1 MRILFVCTGNT
12 CRSPMAAALMRRE
25 LDKRGVGNIIIDSA
39 GLAAFGQP
47 ASPNAVA
54 AIEELGGGY
63 SQILKEH
70 RSSTVTREMLEQS
83 DIIAVMSDSHAKA
96 VIELGADPERV
107 RVLAGDGNGI
117 ADPFS
122 GDINVYRQTRDQ
134 LEKAV
139 RDLADDVIKN
149 EE

>member
-1 MRILFVCTGNT
+1 
-12 CRSPMAAALMRRE
+12 MRRE

-96 VIELGADPERV
+96 VIGLGVPTPKECGCSRATV
-107 RVLAGDGNGI
+107 TG
-117 ADPFS
+117 
-122 GDINVYRQTRDQ
+122 
-134 LEKAV
+134 
-139 RDLADDVIKN
+139 
-149 EE
+149 

>member
-1 MRILFVCTGNT
+1 
-12 CRSPMAAALMRRE
+12 
-25 LDKRGVGNIIIDSA
+25 
-39 GLAAFGQP
+39 
-47 ASPNAVA
+47 
-54 AIEELGGGY
+54 
-63 SQILKEH
+63 
-70 RSSTVTREMLEQS
+70 MLEQS

-107 RVLAGDGNGI
+107 RVLAGGGNGI